1 MQDLRKPN
9 LNHFSNKVSDS
20 KKGYKPYWFFISTM
34 IGIWIFIQI
43 ITLLKNYQI
52 YQLYD
57 EPIDWTN
64 ILIPRI
70 ISFLIGL
77 VFLAAVWGSSH
88 TFIRRR
94 FSFIKSIVSHIIMA
108 FGLSFFMYCIV
119 FFMLNWLQIEQLSV
133 ESLFKFY
140 LIEIDRSILIYLL
153 FASFVYAFEYIYGYR
168 MKSNA
173 LKKVKAHQDHIQAHA
188 LTQEID
194 PHLMSNYLS
203 GINSLILDRPEKAA
217 QMIKALADWTRGHLG
232 DEEVWIRLEDEIT
245 FTKEYVALEKIR
257 FGERLQIHFQTVPSI
272 LNCLVPKKLIQP
284 ILENAIKHGQNQCND
299 QPIEIHLI
307 ISNSN
312 SKINLRVENTGCLPN
327 PNKPGVKRRT
337 IGLSNIQRRLD
348 LLLPGK
354 HRFKLF
360 EDPDHHK
367 VVCEIQ
373 LPVKYN
379 VISLSA

>member
-1 MQDLRKPN
+1 MQNLRKPN
-9 LNHFSNKVSDS
+9 TSLFSSKGSDS
-20 KKGYKPYWFFISTM
+20 KEKYKPYWFFISTM
-34 IGIWIFIQI
+34 IGIWIFIQL
-43 ITLLKNYQI
+43 ITLIKNYQI

-57 EPIDWTN
+57 EPIEWTN

-88 TFIRRR
+88 IFIRRR
-94 FSFIKSIVSHIIMA
+94 FSFIKSIISHIIMA

-119 FFMLNWLQIEQLSV
+119 FFLLNWLQIEQLSI

-153 FASFVYAFEYIYGYR
+153 FASFVYAFEYIHGYR
-168 MKSNA
+168 MKSSA
-173 LKKVKAHQDHIQAHA
+173 LKKVKAHQDFIQAHA

-203 GINSLILDRPEKAA
+203 GINSLIQHAPEKAT

-232 DEEVWIRLEDEIT
+232 DEEVWISLEDEIE

-257 FGERLQIHFQTVPSI
+257 FGDGLHIHFQTSPAL
-272 LNCLVPKKLIQP
+272 LNCLVPKKIIQP
-284 ILENAIKHGQNQCND
+284 ILENAIKHGQNQCSD
-299 QPIEIHLI
+299 QLIEINII

-312 SKINLRVENTGCLPN
+312 RKINLRVENTGCLTN
-327 PNKPGVKRRT
+327 PGRPCIKRRT
-337 IGLSNIQRRLD
+337 IGLNNIQRRLD

-354 HRFKLF
+354 HRFSLF
-360 EDPDHHK
+360 EDPDHQK
-367 VVCEIQ
+367 VICEIQ
-373 LPVKYN
+373 LPVKYDA
-379 VISLSA
+379 ISLSA